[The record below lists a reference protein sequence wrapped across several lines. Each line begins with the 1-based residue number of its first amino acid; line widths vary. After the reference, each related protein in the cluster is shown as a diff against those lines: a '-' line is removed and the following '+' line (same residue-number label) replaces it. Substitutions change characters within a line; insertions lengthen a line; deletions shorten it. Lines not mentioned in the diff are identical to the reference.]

1 MIFNFKITSIYFFT
15 IYNKK
20 VSARK
25 SFEYD
30 TKHISQLIK
39 KKLSEINNC

>member
-1 MIFNFKITSIYFFT
+1 MSIYFFT

-30 TKHISQLIK
+30 TKLISQLIK
-39 KKLSEINNC
+39 KKFSEITKLLN